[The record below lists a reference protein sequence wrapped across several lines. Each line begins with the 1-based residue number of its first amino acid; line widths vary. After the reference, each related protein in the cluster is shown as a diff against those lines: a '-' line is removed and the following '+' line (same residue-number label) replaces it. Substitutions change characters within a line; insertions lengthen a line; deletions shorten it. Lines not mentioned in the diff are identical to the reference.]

1 MESLECLINCPIC
14 AEKCHLDGASAEI
27 ESVVVL
33 KVNMKDIFITNYSHL
48 WSVLSWRIRPWSDSL
63 HNMLLNFDSWSP
75 LKNQFKRIRK
85 MKVKAPFNLNGTWI
99 EMKDIIQMMSEGQ
112 HGSSLFIVF
121 VNYFPGK

>member
-1 MESLECLINCPIC
+1 
-14 AEKCHLDGASAEI
+14 
-27 ESVVVL
+27 
-33 KVNMKDIFITNYSHL
+33 
-48 WSVLSWRIRPWSDSL
+48 
-63 HNMLLNFDSWSP
+63 
-75 LKNQFKRIRK
+75 